1 MLKLKGYEVYSKETK
16 SKRIGIYFAIYI
28 GRRQKKVIIIDI
40 YLLQKNSKHLYEMRK
55 EKV

>member
-1 MLKLKGYEVYSKETK
+1 MKYIQKKTK

-40 YLLQKNSKHLYEMRK
+40 LFITEELETFI
-55 EKV
+55 